1 MDDPFSFCMFLTNRI
16 TAAFD
21 DIPLQGFS
29 LHTIRFHDQ
38 LPFLNSKHSLYL
50 RAIQLDSLISLE
62 LNFCCLVLTLNG
74 SSVFNIRYF
83 LQDCFILDCGSSGIF
98 VWIGKKCTDDEK
110 KGGMKFGMVI
120 SCTLNSCYKFL
131 FVVVQLDCEAVTTL

>member
-1 MDDPFSFCMFLTNRI
+1 MDDSFSFCIFLTNRI

-21 DIPLQGFS
+21 DIPFLGFS
-29 LHTIRFHDQ
+29 PHTIRLHDP
-38 LPFLNSKHSLYL
+38 LPFLTSKHSLYL
-50 RAIQLDSLISLE
+50 RVIQLDSLISLE
-62 LNFCCLVLTLNG
+62 LNFCCLVLTLNC
-74 SSVFNIRYF
+74 SSVFNILYF

-120 SCTLNSCYKFL
+120 SLSIYVTNFYLLL
-131 FVVVQLDCEAVTTL
+131 FSWTVKL